1 MCITFRLDKICVF
14 KANAQSE
21 LDLGWMLADVRIT
34 RISAME
40 DKPCYH
46 GRVAHATSIRDT
58 AVASA
63 QRV

>member
-1 MCITFRLDKICVF
+1 MFIPFRLDKICVF

-46 GRVAHATSIRDT
+46 GRVGHATSIRDT